1 MSGNLPEWVQRSPR
15 YFYAAAVFLFFA
27 YFAIGV
33 YEIQNLT
40 MTYGQNEAV
49 QLAMLRVLL
58 DALREA
64 IYAVGTGVL
73 IHVALAIWAAKK
85 SNYASEAAE

>member
-33 YEIQNLT
+33 YEIRNLT

-85 SNYASEAAE
+85 NNYAAEAAE

>member
-1 MSGNLPEWVQRSPR
+1 MSAYLPEWVQRSPR

-33 YEIQNLT
+33 YEIRNLT
-40 MTYGQNEAV
+40 MTYDQNEAV

-73 IHVALAIWAAKK
+73 VHIALAIWASKQQSK
-85 SNYASEAAE
+85 ISEAAE

>member
-1 MSGNLPEWVQRSPR
+1 MSRNLPDWVQRSPH

-27 YFAIGV
+27 YFAIGA
-33 YEIQNLT
+33 YEINNLT
-40 MTYGQNEAV
+40 MTHGESEVV

-64 IYAVGTGVL
+64 VYAVGTGVL
-73 IHVALAIWAAKK
+73 IHVALAIWAGKQNNIAT
-85 SNYASEAAE
+85 EAAE

>member
-1 MSGNLPEWVQRSPR
+1 MNGNLPEWVQRSPR

-33 YEIQNLT
+33 YEIKNFT
-40 MTYGQNEAV
+40 MTHGESEAV

-58 DALREA
+58 DAFREA

-73 IHVALAIWAAKK
+73 IHVVLAIWAEKRSRSTA
-85 SNYASEAAE
+85 EAAE

>member
-1 MSGNLPEWVQRSPR
+1 MNPHLPEWVQRSPR

-33 YEIQNLT
+33 YEIRHANLA
-40 MTYGQNEAV
+40 YADNV
-49 QLAMLRVLL
+49 SLQLVTLRVLI

-73 IHVALAIWAAKK
+73 IHVVLAIWAGKQNHMTA
-85 SNYASEAAE
+85 EAAE

>member
-1 MSGNLPEWVQRSPR
+1 MSARLPEWVQRSPR

-33 YEIQNLT
+33 YEIKHMNLA
-40 MTYGQNEAV
+40 YADNQSL
-49 QLAMLRVLL
+49 QLATLRVLL

-73 IHVALAIWAAKK
+73 IHVVLAIWAGKQDKIA
-85 SNYASEAAE
+85 AGAAE

>member
-1 MSGNLPEWVQRSPR
+1 MTGYLPAWILRSPR

-27 YFAIGV
+27 YFALGV
-33 YEIQNLT
+33 YEIKNLT
-40 MTYGQNEAV
+40 MAYGENDAV

-73 IHVALAIWAAKK
+73 IHVALAIWASKQQLK
-85 SNYASEAAE
+85 VSEAAE